1 MKRLGVCLAVCA
13 AFAASAMAQTP
24 GEGLRDQIR
33 PDYSATT
40 PRPFSLW
47 TPSALRTALLDGPL
61 RAGGLPSGFAVQTA
75 EVRIPS
81 PAERAVGLAYRIDVL
96 LNGPARAQSI
106 TFRLYDTPEAARIAV
121 ADKTLG
127 DRGVTLTRESLDQA
141 MTLANGGACA
151 RVRSASFSDLV
162 FMRCYRTVLDLPV
175 IVSGAIGLGDY
186 SLTDAQ
192 GAINIVALDEEMK
205 PAAALMA
212 AAALQVEALV
222 AADPDGQKAYVR
234 EMTLLEAAKA
244 PPPQKKR

>member
-1 MKRLGVCLAVCA
+1 
-13 AFAASAMAQTP
+13 
-24 GEGLRDQIR
+24 
-33 PDYSATT
+33 
-40 PRPFSLW
+40 
-47 TPSALRTALLDGPL
+47 
-61 RAGGLPSGFAVQTA
+61 
-75 EVRIPS
+75 
-81 PAERAVGLAYRIDVL
+81 
-96 LNGPARAQSI
+96 
-106 TFRLYDTPEAARIAV
+106 
-121 ADKTLG
+121 
-127 DRGVTLTRESLDQA
+127 
-141 MTLANGGACA
+141 
-151 RVRSASFSDLV
+151 
-162 FMRCYRTVLDLPV
+162 MRCYRTVLDLPV